1 MCGFLLKIKNDFEN
15 FLLSAVQNRAGKKER
30 AMELKKALELKEMIS
45 LIMSEVLSDK
55 YECQITLKFIKKEE
69 QK

>member
-1 MCGFLLKIKNDFEN
+1 M
-15 FLLSAVQNRAGKKER
+15 QNRAGKKER